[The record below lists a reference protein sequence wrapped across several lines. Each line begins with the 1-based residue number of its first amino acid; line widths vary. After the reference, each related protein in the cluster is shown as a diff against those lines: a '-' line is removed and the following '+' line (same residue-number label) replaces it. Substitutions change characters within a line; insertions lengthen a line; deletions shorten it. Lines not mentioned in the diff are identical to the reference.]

1 MINETFKTSRYHIF
15 NRMNTRQIL
24 DQIHMGDS
32 FHGYFMSWTV
42 DTLYFL
48 SFTQQ
53 GQASSRSEWP
63 CCWNRL
69 TEETSSFTPPN
80 KPESERWISRD
91 VPALAARLAT
101 APIFVD
107 LEAGVA
113 DPYSFLM
120 CIRIQHFRLNR
131 YRSVILGF

>member
-1 MINETFKTSRYHIF
+1 
-15 NRMNTRQIL
+15 
-24 DQIHMGDS
+24 MGDP
-32 FHGYFMSWTV
+32 FLGYFMSWTV
-42 DTLYFL
+42 YWTHYTFILY
-48 SFTQQ
+48 STRTR
-53 GQASSRSEWP
+53 SSRSEWP

-107 LEAGVA
+107 LEAG
-113 DPYSFLM
+113 LRI
-120 CIRIQHFRLNR
+120 CILLIRIRIQHFRLNR
-131 YRSVILGF
+131 DPGYRGFDDQKLKKIYS